1 MNKQRLISSFKP
13 MVPGRHGS
21 APMSNWM
28 ARFLLTLQILGGPI
42 LTVVDYKSLLD
53 TPLGRFRNPAV
64 TWRYGLGLTL
74 LLNLLIGLI
83 VSLDRR
89 GITKA
94 ALVPLRRKEKRV
106 IFGISVGVTVL
117 MLILTLVYGIS

>member
-42 LTVVDYKSLLD
+42 LTAVDYKS
-53 TPLGRFRNPAV
+53 LGRFRNPAV

>member
-28 ARFLLTLQILGGPI
+28 ARFLLALQILGGPI
-42 LTVVDYKSLLD
+42 LTAVDYKSLLD

-83 VSLDRR
+83 VRLDRR
-89 GITKA
+89 G
-94 ALVPLRRKEKRV
+94 
-106 IFGISVGVTVL
+106 TVSYTH
-117 MLILTLVYGIS
+117 LTLPTTERV